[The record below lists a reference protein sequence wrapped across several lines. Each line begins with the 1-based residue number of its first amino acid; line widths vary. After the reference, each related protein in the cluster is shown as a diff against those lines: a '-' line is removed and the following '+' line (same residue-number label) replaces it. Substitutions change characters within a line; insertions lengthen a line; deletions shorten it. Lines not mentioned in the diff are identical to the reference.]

1 MKPEEALFLDELAKE
16 LQELLRAG
24 TATQQDIEKATGV
37 DQTTISRA
45 KSGKLRRVTDK
56 LQRLRRYA
64 DMRLGDFKVPAKVDH
79 AARQFL
85 AVGGSEAELLASIEH
100 AISLV
105 TRRLT

>member
-1 MKPEEALFLDELAKE
+1 MKPEEAVFLDELAKA
-16 LQELLRAG
+16 LQDLLRSG
-24 TATQQDIEKATGV
+24 TFTQQDIERATGV

-56 LQRLRRYA
+56 IRRLRLYA
-64 DMRLGDFKVPAKVDH
+64 DMRLLGVKLPAKVDY

-105 TRRLT
+105 TRRLA

>member
-1 MKPEEALFLDELAKE
+1 MKPEETVFLDELAKA
-16 LQELLRAG
+16 LQHLLAQG
-24 TATQQDIEKATGV
+24 AATQQDIERATGV

-45 KSGKLRRVTDK
+45 KSGNLRRVTDK
-56 LQRLRRYA
+56 LRRLRRYA
-64 DMRLGDFKVPAKVDH
+64 DMQLNDIKVPAKVDH

-105 TRRLT
+105 TRRLM